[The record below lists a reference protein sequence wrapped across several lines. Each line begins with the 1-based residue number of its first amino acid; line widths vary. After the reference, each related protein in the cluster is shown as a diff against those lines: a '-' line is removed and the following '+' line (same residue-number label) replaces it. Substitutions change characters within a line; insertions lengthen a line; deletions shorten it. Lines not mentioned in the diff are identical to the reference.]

1 MTPSL
6 NDEAPRV
13 QKIFKNSRIRKSLSH
28 QISHSSTSSG
38 CSSSSS
44 TKSCTVNKTHVP
56 CSQDLRLLLQNM
68 QSLNNSDRLVSANIF
83 SSSSHSILS
92 SNSLADTKS
101 KSISNYQT
109 STAIANSTGNT
120 YSTPLN
126 EAKVVDNVEITNNLD
141 SNCYI
146 STNVSLTQI
155 KYLNKHLSCL
165 VEVQC
170 INLFM

>member
-44 TKSCTVNKTHVP
+44 TKSCTVKKTHVP

-68 QSLNNSDRLVSANIF
+68 QSLNNSDRLVSPNIF

-101 KSISNYQT
+101 KSISNYQAT
-109 STAIANSTGNT
+109 TAIVNSTGNT

-126 EAKVVDNVEITNNLD
+126 EAKIVDNGEITNNLD

-146 STNVSLTQI
+146 STNVSYKLMFFRL
-155 KYLNKHLSCL
+155 KLN
-165 VEVQC
+165 
-170 INLFM
+170 I